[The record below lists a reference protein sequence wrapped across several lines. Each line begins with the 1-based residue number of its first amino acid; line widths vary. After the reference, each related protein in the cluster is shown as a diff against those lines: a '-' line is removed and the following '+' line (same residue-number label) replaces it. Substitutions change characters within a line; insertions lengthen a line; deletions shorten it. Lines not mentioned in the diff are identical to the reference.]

1 MTEVSETRYAR
12 SGDTHIAYR
21 VVGDS
26 PMDVVLV
33 SDWFSHVEAAWDEP
47 SLARSLERL
56 GSFARVLMFDKRGVG
71 LSDPVP
77 LTTLPTLEEWMDDV
91 RAVMDDAGSS
101 RATVIG
107 VGAGGPM
114 AMIFAASHPERV
126 SALVLI
132 NTYARLSRDADYPW
146 GVPPAARDWIL
157 EQSYADFTQFTDVL
171 SGPDP
176 ADPRFPERWAR
187 YLRLAASPSTADV
200 MRRMMF
206 EVDVRSV
213 LTTIQA
219 PTLVLHRRDDPW
231 IRNGHGRYLAEQI
244 PGARYVELDGSVDL
258 FFRGDTD
265 ALLGEVQEFL
275 TGVRPMP
282 ESNRLLATI
291 LFTDIVGST
300 ERAADLGD
308 SRWRQLLDRHDA
320 VVRDQLDRFRGRE
333 IKTTGDGLLATF
345 DGPARAV
352 HGACAIRDA
361 LRAIGVEIRAGVHAG
376 EIEQRGRD
384 VGGIAVHIGARVE
397 TLAEPGEVLATRTVK
412 DLVAGSGITFADRGS
427 HRLKG
432 VPDEWQLF
440 SVVA

>member
-1 MTEVSETRYAR
+1 MAEVSDTRYAK
-12 SGDTHIAYR
+12 SGETHIAYR
-21 VVGDS
+21 VVGDG
-26 PMDVVLV
+26 PIDVVLIA
-33 SDWFSHVEAAWDEP
+33 DWFSHVEAVWDEP
-47 SLARSLERL
+47 SLAYCLRRL
-56 GSFARVLMFDKRGVG
+56 GSFARLLIFDKRGVG

-91 RAVMDDAGSS
+91 RAVMDDAGPS
-101 RATVIG
+101 RAAVIG
-107 VGAGGPM
+107 IGAGGPM
-114 AMIFAASHPERV
+114 AMVFAATHPERV

-132 NTYARLSRDADYPW
+132 NTYARLARDVDYPW
-146 GVPPAARDWIL
+146 GLPSAAREQIL
-157 EQSYADFTQFTDVL
+157 EQSYADFTQFADAL
-171 SGPDP
+171 SEPDP
-176 ADPRFPERWAR
+176 ADPGFPERWGR
-187 YLRLAASPSTADV
+187 YLRQAVSPKTAEV

-206 EVDVRSV
+206 EIDVRSV

-219 PTLVLHRRDDPW
+219 PTLVVHRRDNPY
-231 IRNGHGRYLAEQI
+231 ILKGHGLYLAEQI
-244 PGARYVELDGSVDL
+244 PGARYVELEGSSDI
-258 FFRGDTD
+258 FFRGDVD
-265 ALLGEVQEFL
+265 GLLDEVQEFL
-275 TGVRPMP
+275 TGVRPVP
-282 ESNRLLATI
+282 ESNRLLATV

-300 ERAADLGD
+300 DRAMALGD
-308 SRWRQLLDRHDA
+308 RRWHELLDRHDA
-320 VVRDQLDRFRGRE
+320 VSRAQLERFRGRE

-361 LRAIGVEIRAGVHAG
+361 LRAIDVDIRAGLHAG

-397 TLAEPGEVLATRTVK
+397 ALAEPGEVLATRTVK